1 MNYKAHIIRGLLYF
15 YPEKWR
21 IEYGEE
27 LDALLLSRPLSAAI
41 ISDVLLNGL
50 QQRLRELAPWKVTGA
65 LLFAWTIIGL
75 IWNSA
80 TPFSPVWFSRYC
92 VAISLF
98 LLLGGCW
105 TTLRSPTTISKA
117 AWLTTKAALVSI
129 IPEVFVCLLWAAKVV
144 RPSVLDLSGLPSLH
158 ASQMTLLYFRGS
170 IMLSPIQDLSVLFGT
185 TLVEGWVMGLV
196 GATLGSLAIRFIP
209 GIRRD

>member
-21 IEYGEE
+21 MEYGEE

-41 ISDVLLNGL
+41 IGDVLLNGL

-80 TPFSPVWFSRYC
+80 TPFSPVWYSRYC
-92 VAISLF
+92 VAIGLF

-105 TTLRSPTTISKA
+105 TTLRSPTNIS
-117 AWLTTKAALVSI
+117 
-129 IPEVFVCLLWAAKVV
+129 
-144 RPSVLDLSGLPSLH
+144 
-158 ASQMTLLYFRGS
+158 
-170 IMLSPIQDLSVLFGT
+170 
-185 TLVEGWVMGLV
+185 
-196 GATLGSLAIRFIP
+196 
-209 GIRRD
+209 